1 MKKVEVYKLD
11 NGELIENGKE
21 ALQRDLELKCNAK
34 IDKLC
39 EDLMTMTYN
48 MDASDVA
55 GIIKE
60 NRCLFKDA
68 CGGK

>member
-21 ALQRDLELKCNAK
+21 ALQRDLELKCNSK
-34 IDKLC
+34 IEKLC
-39 EDLMTMTYN
+39 DDLMTHN

-55 GIIKE
+55 DIIKE

-68 CGGK
+68 CGGD